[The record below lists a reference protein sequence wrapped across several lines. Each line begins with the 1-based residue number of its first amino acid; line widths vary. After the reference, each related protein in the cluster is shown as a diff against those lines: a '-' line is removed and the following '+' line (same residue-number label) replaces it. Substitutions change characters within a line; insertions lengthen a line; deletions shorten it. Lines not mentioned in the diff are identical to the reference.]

1 MNEEK
6 EARLKLLANHIEA
19 ITQQISSD
27 KGDILELTKEKQEL
41 LNEYERLNT
50 KQDGTN

>member
-19 ITQQISSD
+19 IMQQINSD
-27 KGDILELTKEKQEL
+27 KGDILDLTKEKQEL
-41 LNEYERLNT
+41 LNEYEQLKT
-50 KQDGTN
+50 KQDGTD